1 MNAQTYRI
9 NAIVNNR
16 TSEGFLN
23 STNYAT
29 IGKLVLEQCDGIDK
43 VMDGFITNPALCKP
57 DLSPLLCGAGNASS
71 ASVNSTTCLKQ
82 AQVDTMYAIWGNFTA
97 QTDAGLPKGSFIFPG
112 FEPGAEGSPAF
123 SVSGV
128 PYGPGPDYYE
138 YQVLNKTDPKVT
150 FSGDETELERLLKV
164 ALETDPGQTNAADP
178 EIGDFL
184 AHGKLLTYVGE
195 ADTLIPTH
203 SSHDYYEDVRTA
215 LGHPKNLS
223 DSYRFFTGKQ
233 ANALHFPLDAL
244 RSDASETPQPSN
256 SAGNGPLPW
265 RTGSVQLR
273 RTGPTS
279 RRSRRRFASGRFRQA
294 ARHGPRDHRL
304 GREGQPAR
312 HAHCCKVQE
321 RQQDSRHCVHSS
333 FVPVSRLFAFRAS
346 RSTSVSLTSLLFRRY
361 PQFAKYMGGDSNDAS
376 NFKCIYDW

>member
-1 MNAQTYRI
+1 LNAQTYRI

-16 TSEGFLN
+16 TSTGYLN

-57 DLSPLLCGAGNASS
+57 DLSPLLCGASNASS
-71 ASVNSTTCLKQ
+71 ASVNSSTCLNQ

-123 SVSGV
+123 SVNGV

-233 ANALHFPLDAL
+233 ANALRPSLDVLCPDALTHLYPPKCRAWVTAVGDRVPSTLEDRANVKTLSAAVRRRPFSTSSTTWSSRSSTGSRRATRPTRSSLPSIRTTTRLKAL
-244 RSDASETPQPSN
+244 RSPVLCARE
-256 SAGNGPLPW
+256 SA
-265 RTGSVQLR
+265 
-273 RTGPTS
+273 
-279 RRSRRRFASGRFRQA
+279 F
-294 ARHGPRDHRL
+294 
-304 GREGQPAR
+304 
-312 HAHCCKVQE
+312 
-321 RQQDSRHCVHSS
+321 CV
-333 FVPVSRLFAFRAS
+333 A
-346 RSTSVSLTSLLFRRY
+346 SLTLDFWSR
-361 PQFAKYMGGDSNDAS
+361 
-376 NFKCIYDW
+376 